1 MDENDEFGKSRD
13 RWQTSVQSK
22 VFFCGYFL
30 WGEVYSGDYVNMN
43 ISITKCSNSME
54 LVSFISN
61 MDGIVN
67 TNSGAFEIFE

>member
-1 MDENDEFGKSRD
+1 MWEVLGTSGKLHL
-13 RWQTSVQSK
+13 K
-22 VFFCGYFL
+22 VFCGYFL